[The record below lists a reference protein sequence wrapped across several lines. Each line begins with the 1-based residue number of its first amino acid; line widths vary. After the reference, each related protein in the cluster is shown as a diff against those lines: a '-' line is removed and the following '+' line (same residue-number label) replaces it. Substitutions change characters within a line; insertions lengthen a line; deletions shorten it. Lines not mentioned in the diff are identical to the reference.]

1 MGAVKSASL
10 AAKALSFPLWGERY
24 NVQPSLVLPPMS
36 IGRAGISS
44 RLHRRR
50 PACRSGRLPRRTGPH
65 PPQAGGRRQLA
76 PHDARALTEDH
87 THPTNPACATYPLTV
102 GNSSATTPPP
112 PINH

>member
-1 MGAVKSASL
+1 
-10 AAKALSFPLWGERY
+10 
-24 NVQPSLVLPPMS
+24 MS

-76 PHDARALTEDH
+76 PPDARALTED
-87 THPTNPACATYPLTV
+87 PNPPANPACEPYPLT
-102 GNSSATTPPP
+102 GENSAEPAP
-112 PINH
+112 PIDIAHRSEEHTSELKSLMRISYAVFCLK